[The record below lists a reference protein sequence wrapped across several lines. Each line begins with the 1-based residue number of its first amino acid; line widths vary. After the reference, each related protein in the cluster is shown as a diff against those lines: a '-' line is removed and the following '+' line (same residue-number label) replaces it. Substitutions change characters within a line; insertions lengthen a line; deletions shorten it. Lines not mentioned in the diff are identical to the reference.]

1 MSKAKYLTKGNGNK
15 NVRNRRNDANITG
28 SSVEEMAAQGLISE
42 LMSESIVDESI
53 ERGVLKGN
61 LQAMLAQM

>member
-28 SSVEEMAAQGLISE
+28 SSVEEMAA
-42 LMSESIVDESI
+42 
-53 ERGVLKGN
+53 
-61 LQAMLAQM
+61 